1 MKRQSKNL
9 KKQIIDSGKEVFLKE
24 GKEILRIGEFIDE
37 EFFRAVKILYNSDG
51 KIVTFG
57 IGKSG
62 LVARKIAS
70 TFTSTGTSAIYI
82 HPTDALHGDIGIL
95 DKKDVSIIISKSGE
109 SEEIIKVAKILC
121 EKEIPII
128 CITANRSSI
137 LSKLSDVR
145 LFIDIKDEACSLNIA
160 PTTSSTVS
168 LVMGDALAITLS
180 KLKNISKDEILKIHP
195 AGSIGRKLSLLVKD
209 VMLTGSYIPI
219 VRQDDEMIKV
229 ITEMTSKRGITSV
242 VDEKGILKG
251 VITDGDLRRLL
262 EKGKNIYHFK
272 AKDIMTK
279 NPKTIEQE
287 STIEYTLNLMEKNR
301 VSALIVVNNKK
312 KPIGVIHLHDILQ
325 RGVY

>member
-1 MKRQSKNL
+1 MKEQSKSL
-9 KKQIIDSGKEVFLKE
+9 KKQIIDSAKEVFLKE
-24 GKEILRIGEFIDE
+24 GKEILKIGDSLDE
-37 EFFRAVKILYNSDG
+37 EIFKAIEILYNSNG

-57 IGKSG
+57 VGKSG

-70 TFTSTGTSAIYI
+70 TFTSTGTSAIFI

-95 DKKDVSIIISKSGE
+95 IKNDVAIIISKSGE
-109 SEEIIKVAKILC
+109 SEEIIKVAKVLC

-128 CITANRSSI
+128 CITANKSSI

-160 PTTSSTVS
+160 PTTSSTAS

-180 KLKNISKDEILKIHP
+180 KLKNISKDEILKLHP

-209 VMLTGSYIPI
+209 VMLTGSYIP
-219 VRQDDEMIKV
+219 VVKQNDEMTKV

-242 VDEKGILKG
+242 VDDKEILKG

-262 EKGKNIYHFK
+262 EKGENIFHLK

-279 NPKTIEQE
+279 NPKIITPN
-287 STIEYTLNLMEKNR
+287 SSLEYTLNMMEKNR
-301 VSALIVVNNKK
+301 VSALIVVDGRNK
-312 KPIGVIHLHDILQ
+312 PVGVIHLHDILQ
-325 RGVY
+325 RGIY